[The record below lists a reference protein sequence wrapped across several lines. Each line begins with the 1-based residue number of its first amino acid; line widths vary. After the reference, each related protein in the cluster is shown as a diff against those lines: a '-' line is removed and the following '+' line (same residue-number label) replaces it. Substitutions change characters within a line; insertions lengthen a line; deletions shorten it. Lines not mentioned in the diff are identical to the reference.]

1 MLVELSKEQF
11 CREGGSPMEITATG
25 AVRYLGVE
33 DKTID
38 LFESQYPVPNGVS
51 YNSYVI
57 LDEKIVVMD
66 TVDKRATEKWLEN
79 LTQTLAGKK
88 PDYLVI
94 SHMEPDHAGSICAL
108 TARYPEMTLVGT
120 AKALSMLPNFC
131 REMPANPTLA
141 VKEGDTLSLGSHTL
155 QFIQAPMVHWPEV
168 MVTYET
174 TEKILFSAD
183 AFGRF
188 GAVDADEPWTDEARR
203 YFINI
208 VGKYGM
214 QVQNLLKKA
223 AALEIA
229 VICPLHGPVLRENLG
244 FYLEKYQTWSS
255 YTPEETGVLVA
266 YASIHG
272 NTAQAAVQLAEELST
287 LGESVVLL
295 DLARCDMAEAVSQA
309 FRFNRMVLAAASY
322 DGGVFLP
329 MEKFLIHLQA
339 KSFQNRQ
346 VALVEN
352 GSWAPCAGKKMLSYL
367 ENMKNITVLEQS
379 VSIRS
384 AVKAEDEAQL
394 RLLAQAI
401 HEA

>member
-1 MLVELSKEQF
+1 
-11 CREGGSPMEITATG
+11 MEITATG

>member
-1 MLVELSKEQF
+1 
-11 CREGGSPMEITATG
+11 MEITATG

-79 LTQTLAGKK
+79 LTQTLVGKK

-272 NTAQAAVQLAEELST
+272 NTAQAAAQLAEELSA
-287 LGESVVLL
+287 LDESVVLL

>member
-1 MLVELSKEQF
+1 
-11 CREGGSPMEITATG
+11 MEITATG

-79 LTQTLAGKK
+79 LTKTLAGKK

-272 NTAQAAVQLAEELST
+272 NTAQAAAQLAEELSA

-309 FRFNRMVLAAASY
+309 FRFDRMVLAAASY